1 MVQRSKVALLVIG
14 PLDGTQLVGEAVVEH
29 HLTCDVRCLLD
40 VVGSTGGRIM
50 EHDLLRGTTA
60 HGVRHLVEQLVAR
73 HGIAIFRRHHRG
85 VAERTATR
93 QNGDL
98 GDRIGI
104 VHGGC
109 HQRVTTLVVC
119 GIAQFVERHALGTAL
134 RPRLH
139 AVDSLVDGAVVDQ
152 LRTGAGAQQCGFV
165 QHIGQISTGKARR
178 THGNHT
184 QINVRHE
191 RLALGM
197 HLQNSLAAFQIRRFD
212 GHLTIETA
220 GTQQSGIKHVGAVGR
235 RDDDQIGVVIEAVH
249 LNQQLVQSLLT
260 FIMATAHAGTAT
272 LTTDG
277 IDLID
282 EDDGRS
288 VLLGLIEQ
296 VTHTRGA
303 KTHEHFHEVGAC
315 HGVER
320 HAGLACDG
328 SCQQC
333 LTGTWRTVEQ
343 HATRNT
349 GTQSLVTRRIL
360 QEVLDFLDFLHG
372 SLFAG
377 HVGEL
382 GGRGL
387 TFEQLAAVLLAA
399 HAEHAAGTAHTT
411 HHEPEQTEDNEER
424 QQRGQQIRPNAALL
438 HGRRPALGRIGL
450 FNGLDHGGGLRVR
463 VVELHALAVVLHTP
477 GIRVGSGVIALE
489 LELDLLGVVYNLRVF
504 NIVAVEDL
512 QTILGV
518 DGLGTGSGENLEHGH
533 GKQCH
538 NHNPQPWGLP
548 ERTRTAIG
556 SVAVG
561 LVTLAVGIVA
571 IAGVIIAS
579 KRIGERVIATVVVI
593 RRLARTRKTHA

>member
-1 MVQRSKVALLVIG
+1 M
-14 PLDGTQLVGEAVVEH
+14 
-29 HLTCDVRCLLD
+29 
-40 VVGSTGGRIM
+40 
-50 EHDLLRGTTA
+50 
-60 HGVRHLVEQLVAR
+60 
-73 HGIAIFRRHHRG
+73 
-85 VAERTATR
+85 
-93 QNGDL
+93 
-98 GDRIGI
+98 
-104 VHGGC
+104 
-109 HQRVTTLVVC
+109 TTLVVC
-119 GIAQFVERHALGTAL
+119 GVAQFVERHALGTAL
-134 RPRLH
+134 RARLH
-139 AVDSLVDGAVVDQ
+139 AVDGLVDGAVVDQ

-165 QHIGQISTGKARR
+165 QHIGQISAGKARR
-178 THGNHT
+178 THGDHT
-184 QINVRHE
+184 QIDIRHE

-212 GHLTIETA
+212 GYLTVETA
-220 GTQQSGIKHVGAVGR
+220 RAKQCRIKHVGAVGR
-235 RDDDQIGVVIEAVH
+235 GDDDQIGVVIEAVH
-249 LNQQLVQSLLT
+249 LNEQLVQRLLT
-260 FIMATAHAGTAT
+260 FVVAAAHTGTAT

-288 VLLGLIEQ
+288 VHLGLIEQ
-296 VTHTRGA
+296 IAHTGGA

-320 HAGLACDG
+320 HTGFACDG
-328 SCQQC
+328 SCQQR
-333 LTGTWRTVEQ
+333 LTGTWRAVEQ
-343 HATRNT
+343 YATRNA

-387 TFEQLAAVLLAA
+387 AFEQLAAVLLAA
-399 HAEHAAGTAHTT
+399 HTEHAASTAHTA
-411 HHEPEQTEDNEER
+411 HHEPEQTKDNEER

-438 HGRRPALGRIGL
+438 HGRRPALDRISL
-450 FNGLDHGGGLRVR
+450 LYGLDHGCGLRVR
-463 VVELHALAVVLHTP
+463 VVELHVFAVVLHTP
-477 GIRVGSGVIALE
+477 GIRVCSGVVALK
-489 LELDLLGVVYNLRVF
+489 LELDLLGVVYDLCVF
-504 NIVAVEDL
+504 NIVAVENL
-512 QTILGV
+512 QTVLGV

-579 KRIGERVIATVVVI
+579 KRIGERVIAAAVVI